1 MMSGMSVKVNDFSIH
16 VATVNGSGSQ
26 SSNNVLMRAIFRMGI
41 PVSGKNLF
49 PSNIQGLPTWF
60 TVRVSADGWTARRV
74 ETEILVCMN
83 DQTYVDDVKALPQ
96 GAIVIHHD
104 HMNIASIRNDVTSIP
119 VPFSKIIAEACPE
132 PRLRKLAVNM
142 VYVGVLAEYLKITD
156 EAIELAMAQQFKGK
170 AKVIDLNR
178 AAIQAGRAFAK
189 GSQSAA
195 PFPYKVESMNKTQG
209 KILIEGN
216 AAAGL
221 GSVFSGCGFV
231 SWYPITPSTS
241 LVDYFSEYAEKYRVD
256 QKTGQ
261 KNFAVVQA
269 EDELAAIGMV
279 LGSSWM
285 GARAMTATSG
295 PGISLMAEFAG
306 FAYFAEVPAVVWDIQ
321 RIGPSTGLPTRT
333 SQGDVSFAATLSH
346 GDTKHICL
354 YPGTVEECFTMAG
367 TAFDLAEHFQTPV
380 FVLSDLDLGMNF
392 YMSDPFKYP
401 DQSLN
406 RGKVLTDADQEKLA
420 SSGRYVDVDGDGV
433 PYRTLPGLKDR
444 RGVFFTRGSGHNAKA
459 VYTEK
464 GTDYVEQMNRLSRK
478 FETAR
483 NHVPKPLLEGSG
495 KNKIGFIAYGSS
507 HEGMR
512 EAIHILQNDLKV
524 SVDYLRVRGFPF
536 HQEVLEFIQSHERV
550 FVVEQNRDGQ
560 LLSLLKNE
568 PLLVRELPKI
578 ESILHYEGF
587 PLPASFVIENYKR
600 LTSGQKSAAA

>member
-1 MMSGMSVKVNDFSIH
+1 MIGGMTVTVNDFSIH

-26 SSNNVLMRAIFRMGI
+26 SSNNVLMRSIFRMGI

-74 ETEILVCMN
+74 NTEILVCMN
-83 DQTYVDDVKALPQ
+83 DQTYIDDVKALPK
-96 GAIVIHHD
+96 GGIVIHHD
-104 HMNIASIRNDVTSIP
+104 HMNVSAIRSDVVSIS

-142 VYVGVLAEYLKITD
+142 VYVGILAEYLGIT
-156 EAIELAMAQQFKGK
+156 ENAIELAMAQQFKGK
-170 AKVIDLNR
+170 AKVVELNR
-178 AAIQAGRAFAK
+178 AAIQAGRNFVKEAGAR
-189 GSQSAA
+189 Q
-195 PFPYKVESMNKTQG
+195 PFPYRVEGMSKTEG

-221 GSVFSGCGFV
+221 GAVFSGCSFV

-256 QKTGQ
+256 EKTGK

-269 EDELAAIGMV
+269 EDELSAIGMV

-306 FAYFAEVPAVVWDIQ
+306 FAYFAEVPAVIWDIQ

-333 SQGDVSFAATLSH
+333 SQGDVSFAASLSH
-346 GDTKHICL
+346 GDTQQICL
-354 YPGTVEECFTMAG
+354 YPGTVEECFQMAG
-367 TAFDLAEHFQTPV
+367 DAFELAEHFQTPV

-392 YMSDPFKYP
+392 YMSEPFAYP
-401 DQSLN
+401 DQPLK

-420 SSGRYVDVDGDGV
+420 NFGRYADVDGDGV
-433 PYRTLPGLKDR
+433 PYRTLPGMKDR
-444 RGVFFTRGSGHNAKA
+444 RGVFFTRGSGHNSKA
-459 VYTEK
+459 AYTEK
-464 GTDYVEQMNRLSRK
+464 GSDYVEQMDRLRRK

-483 NHVPKPLLEGSG
+483 SFVPKPILDGTGSA
-495 KNKIGFIAYGSS
+495 KIGFIAYGSS
-507 HEGMR
+507 HEAMK
-512 EAIHILQNDLKV
+512 EAIHTLRAETKLPI
-524 SVDYLRVRGFPF
+524 DYLRVRGFPF
-536 HQEVLEFIQSHERV
+536 SQEVLDFVKSHDRI

-560 LLSLLKNE
+560 LISLLRNE
-568 PLLVRELPKI
+568 SSLVRDLSKI
-578 ESILHYEGF
+578 EAILHYEGF
-587 PLPASFVIENYKR
+587 PLPASFVIDHFKK
-600 LTSGQKSAAA
+600 LIGGQKSVAA